1 MPRFRLLLKAEYAL
15 LFLAVLCFG
24 VTVVFR
30 AKAAKIVNTRKNKT
44 DFLRFIQSVYGSR
57 HGLNEQNSEYF
68 VGRSKIL

>member
-30 AKAAKIVNTRKNKT
+30 AKAAKTYVLLDEELQT
-44 DFLRFIQSVYGSR
+44 LCQSVFPSN
-57 HGLNEQNSEYF
+57 LT
-68 VGRSKIL
+68 VGGVQM